1 MIKSFLRGGI
11 QRGDIVTHIDGKPIR
26 GAQDVYEVLR
36 QAKSKNLRMS
46 VQRNGKSFELTIHPE
61 DLG

>member
-1 MIKSFLRGGI
+1 MIKSSLRGGI

-36 QAKSKNLRMS
+36 QAKSKNLRML
-46 VQRNGKSFELTIHPE
+46 VQRNGNSFELTIHPE